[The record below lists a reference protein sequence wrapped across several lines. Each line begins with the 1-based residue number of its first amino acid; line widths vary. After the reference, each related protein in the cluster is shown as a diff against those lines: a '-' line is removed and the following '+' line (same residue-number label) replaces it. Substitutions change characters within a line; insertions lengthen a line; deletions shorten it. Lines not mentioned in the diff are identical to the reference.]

1 MAGVL
6 KVLVAPDTWV
16 PVGGQGPP
24 GITMH
29 TGPSAPAD
37 PDIDLWWDT
46 DEVALNT
53 MGTRTAWASP
63 IASGITI
70 GSGLVTSYYSRIGDT
85 VTVSFHFQLGAGSAI
100 TANTVLTLPT
110 SYSGLITMNAVVLDS
125 GTAWYPCVVYSSP
138 PNQVGISPIN
148 VGGTYP
154 FGVTFSATI
163 PFTWVANDGIV
174 LTGTYFAA

>member
-53 MGTRTAWASP
+53 MGTRTTWASP

-70 GSGLVTSYYSRIGDT
+70 GSGAVTSYYSRIGDT
-85 VTVSFHFQLGAGSAI
+85 VTVAFSFQFGAGSAI
-100 TANTVLTLPT
+100 TGNTVLNLPF
-110 SYSGLITMNAVVLDS
+110 SYLSLITMSATLLDS
-125 GTAWYPCVVYSSP
+125 GAAWYGAVVHP
-138 PNQVGISPIN
+138 TAPNQIVVAALNTST
-148 VGGTYP
+148 TYGAY
-154 FGVTFSATI
+154 GVLSSTV
-163 PFTWVANDGIV
+163 PYTWAAGDAVILAGS
-174 LTGTYFAA
+174 YFAA